1 MGRRRPRP
9 NKNKRERD
17 GKGYQSAV
25 KENKLFEKYYKELGI
40 VPEEEWDA
48 FMNSLREPLP
58 ITFRITS
65 FGGETEELKKLV
77 KTEYIGKLLEEKSLS
92 DKPKVVCLP
101 WYPDE
106 LGWQL
111 NSSRQEVR
119 KDARF
124 EKLKTFLL
132 QETES
137 GSISRQE
144 AVSMIPPML
153 MDVKPHHK
161 VLDMCAAPGSKTAQL
176 IEYLHN
182 TPDNELPEGYVVAN
196 DVDNKRCYLM
206 THQVKRLNSPCCA
219 IINHDASY
227 LPNLRYGD
235 GPREFVKYDRILCDV
250 PCSGDGTLRKNQ
262 DIWTKWTPNQGINLH
277 GIQAK
282 ILKRGLDLLEVGG
295 RLVYSTCSL
304 NPVEDEAVIAGM
316 LQKCEGSVELV
327 DVSEEIKNLK
337 YTPGISQWKM
347 MTKDG
352 SQFFSDYE
360 SLSNYTHFQPSM
372 FPPTKEESEKLNLH
386 RCMRVLPH
394 QQDTGGFFIAVLKK
408 NSTVPWQQKKTPA
421 NTEQK
426 EPNQTVE
433 TSTTNGGE
441 TKEATTEDSNPPGM
455 ETEDGGTKKRLA
467 EEEEDLNP
475 KPSKQV
481 SRRLHGYKEDPYI
494 FLEDNDPMWGPIKN
508 FYGIPDDFPRNQIMY
523 RAENSQR
530 RTLYYVSS
538 AIRDLVRRNNDRIK
552 FINLGV
558 KVFGRS
564 KSPLVP
570 DCDYRIAQEG
580 LVTMR
585 NLLTKRSVVLT
596 RDDFILAMTKENP
609 MFKDFSLDGSQKFH
623 KMDTGSIVLLYKG
636 SDSATRPACDLVICG
651 WRGKTSVRAFINS
664 GLRFHYLRLFSEK
677 LAEDLAIQLEEKKQQ
692 KKDKEKATEDD
703 EPIEGDPTGNQ
714 EGDQGEVESE
724 ATRAEEMEEGEGED
738 NVEGC
743 DNDNDTR
750 TTDNQIDECG
760 T

>member
-1 MGRRRPRP
+1 
-9 NKNKRERD
+9 
-17 GKGYQSAV
+17 
-25 KENKLFEKYYKELGI
+25 
-40 VPEEEWDA
+40 
-48 FMNSLREPLP
+48 MNALKDPLP

-65 FGGETEELKKLV
+65 CGGETEELKKLV
-77 KTEYIGKLLEEKSLS
+77 KTEYIGKLLEEKSQS
-92 DKPKVVCLP
+92 EKPKVVCLP

-106 LGWQL
+106 LAWQL

-182 TPDNELPEGYVVAN
+182 TPDNKVPEGYVIAN

-262 DIWTKWTPNQGINLH
+262 DIWSKWTPNQAINLH
-277 GIQAK
+277 GVQAK

-304 NPVEDEAVIAGM
+304 NPVEDEAVIASM
-316 LQKCEGSVELV
+316 LQKCEGTVELV
-327 DVSEEIKNLK
+327 DVCKETKNLK
-337 YTPGISQWKM
+337 YTSGISHWKM

-352 SQFFSDYE
+352 SQFFDSFE
-360 SLSNYTHFQPSM
+360 SVSNYTHFQPSM
-372 FPPTKEESEKLNLH
+372 FPPAKEENEKLNLH

-394 QQDTGGFFIAVLKK
+394 QQDTGGFFIAVLQKK
-408 NSTVPWQQKKTPA
+408 STLPWQQKKTPV
-421 NTEQK
+421 NTDQK
-426 EPNQTVE
+426 EQNQVTGDHSV
-433 TSTTNGGE
+433 SGGE
-441 TKEATTEDSNPPGM
+441 TKDNKPEDTSHS
-455 ETEDGGTKKRLA
+455 TEDGGTKKRPA

-494 FLEDNDPMWGPIKN
+494 FIEDSDPMWDPIKN
-508 FYGIPDDFPRNQIMY
+508 FYGIPDDFPRNQVMY

-538 AIRDLVRRNNDRIK
+538 AIRDLVRRNYDRIK

-558 KVFGRS
+558 KIFGRS

-580 LVTMR
+580 LVTMKS
-585 NLLTKRSVVLT
+585 LLQKRSVILS

-609 MFKDFSLDGSQKFH
+609 LFKDFSSDGNLKFH
-623 KMDTGSIVLLYKG
+623 NMDTGSISLLYKG
-636 SDSATRPACDLVICG
+636 SDSEERPGCDLVICG
-651 WRGKTSVRAFINS
+651 WRGKTSIRAFINS

-677 LAEDLAIQLEEKKQQ
+677 LAEDLAIQMQTKKQQ
-692 KKDKEKATEDD
+692 QKDKEKVTEDGENMD
-703 EPIEGDPTGNQ
+703 TDPVENAVV
-714 EGDQGEVESE
+714 DHGEMDSE
-724 ATRAEEMEEGEGED
+724 VTKADKMEEDVVETADD
-738 NVEGC
+738 NNDENDIKSTDKQTEGC
-743 DNDNDTR
+743 
-750 TTDNQIDECG
+750 G

>member
-9 NKNKRERD
+9 NKNKRIRD
-17 GKGYQSAV
+17 EKGYQTSV
-25 KENKLFEKYYKELGI
+25 RENKLFEKYYKELGI

-48 FMNSLREPLP
+48 FMNALKDPLP

-65 FGGETEELKKLV
+65 CGGETEELKKLV
-77 KTEYIGKLLEEKSLS
+77 KTEYIGKLLEEKSQS
-92 DKPKVVCLP
+92 EKPKVVCLP

-106 LGWQL
+106 LAWQL

-182 TPDNELPEGYVVAN
+182 TPDNKVPEGYVIAN

-262 DIWTKWTPNQGINLH
+262 DIWSKWTPNQAINLH
-277 GIQAK
+277 GVQAK

-304 NPVEDEAVIAGM
+304 NPVEDEAVIASM
-316 LQKCEGSVELV
+316 LQKCEGTVELV
-327 DVSEEIKNLK
+327 DVCKETKNLK
-337 YTPGISQWKM
+337 YTSGISHWKM

-352 SQFFSDYE
+352 SQFFDSFE
-360 SLSNYTHFQPSM
+360 SVSNYTHFQPSM
-372 FPPTKEESEKLNLH
+372 FPPAKEENEKLNLH

-394 QQDTGGFFIAVLKK
+394 QQDTGGFFIAVLQKK
-408 NSTVPWQQKKTPA
+408 STLPWQQKKTPV
-421 NTEQK
+421 NTDQK
-426 EPNQTVE
+426 EQNQVTGDHSV
-433 TSTTNGGE
+433 SGGE
-441 TKEATTEDSNPPGM
+441 TKDNKPEDTSHS
-455 ETEDGGTKKRLA
+455 TEDGGTKKRPA

-494 FLEDNDPMWGPIKN
+494 FIEDSDPMWDPIKN
-508 FYGIPDDFPRNQIMY
+508 FYGIPDDFPRNQVMY

-538 AIRDLVRRNNDRIK
+538 AIRDLVRRNYDRIK

-558 KVFGRS
+558 KIFGRS

-580 LVTMR
+580 LVTMKS
-585 NLLTKRSVVLT
+585 LLQKRSVILS

-609 MFKDFSLDGSQKFH
+609 LFKDFSSDGNLKFH
-623 KMDTGSIVLLYKG
+623 NMDTGSISLLYKG
-636 SDSATRPACDLVICG
+636 SDSPA
-651 WRGKTSVRAFINS
+651 
-664 GLRFHYLRLFSEK
+664 
-677 LAEDLAIQLEEKKQQ
+677 QLEE
-692 KKDKEKATEDD
+692 
-703 EPIEGDPTGNQ
+703 ICMVMMGM
-714 EGDQGEVESE
+714 DQSTKIVKVMTLDLGV
-724 ATRAEEMEEGEGED
+724 R
-738 NVEGC
+738 
-743 DNDNDTR
+743 
-750 TTDNQIDECG
+750 I
-760 T
+760 

>member
-9 NKNKRERD
+9 NKNRRD
-17 GKGYQSAV
+17 EKGYKAHV
-25 KENKLFEKYYKELGI
+25 KENKLFEKYYKELGF

-48 FMNSLREPLP
+48 FMNALREPLP

-77 KTEYIGKLLEEKSLS
+77 KTEYIGKLLEEKSES
-92 DKPKVVCLP
+92 DKPKVICLP

-153 MDVKPHHK
+153 MAVKSHHK

-182 TPDNELPEGYVVAN
+182 TPDNQIPEGYVVAN

-235 GPREFVKYDRILCDV
+235 GPCEFVKYDRILCDV

-262 DIWTKWTPNQGINLH
+262 DIWSKWTPNQGINLH

-316 LQKCEGSVELV
+316 LQKCEGTVELV

-337 YTPGISQWKM
+337 YTPGLSYWKL

-352 SQFFSDYE
+352 SQFFDSYE
-360 SLSNYTHFQPSM
+360 SVTNYTHFQPSM
-372 FPPTKEESEKLNLH
+372 FAPSKEESEKLNLH

-394 QQDTGGFFIAVLKK
+394 QQDTGGFFIAVLVKK
-408 NSTVPWQQKKTPA
+408 ATLPWQQKKEA
-421 NTEQK
+421 KLSEQK
-426 EPNQTVE
+426 DKSEA
-433 TSTTNGGE
+433 NGGE
-441 TKEATTEDSNPPGM
+441 VKDNKMEEGNPSEQMVKEDE
-455 ETEDGGTKKRLA
+455 GTKKRPA
-467 EEEEDLNP
+467 EEDEDLNP

-481 SRRLHGYKEDPYI
+481 TRRLHGYKEDPYI
-494 FLEDNDPMWGPIKN
+494 FMDEKDPMWEPIRN
-508 FYGIPDDFPRNQIMY
+508 FYGIPEDFPRNQIMY
-523 RAENSQR
+523 RAENGQR
-530 RTLYYVSS
+530 RTLYFVSS
-538 AIRDLVRRNNDRIK
+538 AIRDLVRRNNDRFK

-558 KVFGRS
+558 KIFGRS

-580 LVTMR
+580 LVTMKST
-585 NLLTKRSVVLT
+585 LQKRALVLS
-596 RDDFILAMTKENP
+596 REDFILALTKENP
-609 MFKDFSLDGSQKFH
+609 LFKEFSADGISKFQGI
-623 KMDTGSIVLLYKG
+623 DTGSIALLYKG
-636 SDSATRPACDLVICG
+636 SESGSRPACDLVI
-651 WRGKTSVRAFINS
+651 
-664 GLRFHYLRLFSEK
+664 L
-677 LAEDLAIQLEEKKQQ
+677 D
-692 KKDKEKATEDD
+692 
-703 EPIEGDPTGNQ
+703 
-714 EGDQGEVESE
+714 
-724 ATRAEEMEEGEGED
+724 
-738 NVEGC
+738 GC
-743 DNDNDTR
+743 DNDTGDR
-750 TTDNQIDECG
+750 CTDGQTDECG

>member
-9 NKNKRERD
+9 NKNRRD
-17 GKGYQSAV
+17 EKGYKAHV
-25 KENKLFEKYYKELGI
+25 KENKLFEKYYKELGF

-48 FMNSLREPLP
+48 FMNALREPLP

-77 KTEYIGKLLEEKSLS
+77 KTEYIGKLLEEKSES
-92 DKPKVVCLP
+92 DKPKVICLP

-153 MDVKPHHK
+153 MAVKSHHK

-182 TPDNELPEGYVVAN
+182 TPDNQIPEGYVVAN

-262 DIWTKWTPNQGINLH
+262 DIWSKWTPNQGINLH

-316 LQKCEGSVELV
+316 LQKCEGTVELV

-337 YTPGISQWKM
+337 YTPGLSYWKL

-352 SQFFSDYE
+352 SQFFDSYE
-360 SLSNYTHFQPSM
+360 SVTNYTHFQPSM
-372 FPPTKEESEKLNLH
+372 FAPSKEESEKLNLH

-394 QQDTGGFFIAVLKK
+394 QQDTGGFFIAVLVKK
-408 NSTVPWQQKKTPA
+408 ATVPWQQKKEA
-421 NTEQK
+421 KLSEQTDK
-426 EPNQTVE
+426 SQA
-433 TSTTNGGE
+433 NGGE
-441 TKEATTEDSNPPGM
+441 VKDTKMEEGNPSEQTAKED
-455 ETEDGGTKKRLA
+455 EGTKKRPA
-467 EEEEDLNP
+467 EEDEDLNP

-481 SRRLHGYKEDPYI
+481 TRRLHGYKEDPYI
-494 FLEDNDPMWGPIKN
+494 FMDEKDPMWEPIRN
-508 FYGIPDDFPRNQIMY
+508 FYGIPEDFPRNQIMY
-523 RAENSQR
+523 RAENGQR
-530 RTLYYVSS
+530 RTLYFVSS
-538 AIRDLVRRNNDRIK
+538 AIRDLVRRNNDRFK

-558 KVFGRS
+558 KIFGRS

-580 LVTMR
+580 LVTMKSM
-585 NLLTKRSVVLT
+585 LQKRALVLS
-596 RDDFILAMTKENP
+596 REDFILALTKENP
-609 MFKDFSLDGSQKFH
+609 LFKEFSADGISKFQGI
-623 KMDTGSIVLLYKG
+623 DTGSIALLYKG
-636 SDSATRPACDLVICG
+636 SESGSRPACDLVICG
-651 WRGKTSVRAFINS
+651 WRGKTSLRAFINH

-677 LAEDLAIQLEEKKQQ
+677 LAEELAIHMEERKQQ
-692 KKDKEKATEDD
+692 KKDKEKTEEEGNVERDPEENTGVDQTDVDSEMTRGERMEEDD
-703 EPIEGDPTGNQ
+703 
-714 EGDQGEVESE
+714 GETVD
-724 ATRAEEMEEGEGED
+724 GVVD
-738 NVEGC
+738 GC
-743 DNDNDTR
+743 DNDTGDR
-750 TTDNQIDECG
+750 CTDGQTDECG

>member
-1 MGRRRPRP
+1 M
-9 NKNKRERD
+9 
-17 GKGYQSAV
+17 
-25 KENKLFEKYYKELGI
+25 KENKLFEKYYKELGF

-48 FMNSLREPLP
+48 FMNALREPLP

-77 KTEYIGKLLEEKSLS
+77 KTEYIGKLLEEKSES
-92 DKPKVVCLP
+92 DKPKVICLP

-153 MDVKPHHK
+153 MAVKSHHK

-182 TPDNELPEGYVVAN
+182 TPDNQIPEGYVVAN

-262 DIWTKWTPNQGINLH
+262 DIWSKWTPNQGINLH

-316 LQKCEGSVELV
+316 LQKCEGTVELV

-337 YTPGISQWKM
+337 YTPGLSYWKL

-352 SQFFSDYE
+352 SQFFDSYE
-360 SLSNYTHFQPSM
+360 SVTNYTHFQPSM
-372 FPPTKEESEKLNLH
+372 FAPSKEESEKLNLH
-386 RCMRVLPH
+386 R
-394 QQDTGGFFIAVLKK
+394 
-408 NSTVPWQQKKTPA
+408 W
-421 NTEQK
+421 
-426 EPNQTVE
+426 
-433 TSTTNGGE
+433 
-441 TKEATTEDSNPPGM
+441 
-455 ETEDGGTKKRLA
+455 
-467 EEEEDLNP
+467 
-475 KPSKQV
+475 
-481 SRRLHGYKEDPYI
+481 
-494 FLEDNDPMWGPIKN
+494 
-508 FYGIPDDFPRNQIMY
+508 
-523 RAENSQR
+523 
-530 RTLYYVSS
+530 
-538 AIRDLVRRNNDRIK
+538 
-552 FINLGV
+552 
-558 KVFGRS
+558 
-564 KSPLVP
+564 
-570 DCDYRIAQEG
+570 
-580 LVTMR
+580 
-585 NLLTKRSVVLT
+585 
-596 RDDFILAMTKENP
+596 
-609 MFKDFSLDGSQKFH
+609 
-623 KMDTGSIVLLYKG
+623 
-636 SDSATRPACDLVICG
+636 
-651 WRGKTSVRAFINS
+651 
-664 GLRFHYLRLFSEK
+664 
-677 LAEDLAIQLEEKKQQ
+677 
-692 KKDKEKATEDD
+692 
-703 EPIEGDPTGNQ
+703 
-714 EGDQGEVESE
+714 
-724 ATRAEEMEEGEGED
+724 
-738 NVEGC
+738 
-743 DNDNDTR
+743 
-750 TTDNQIDECG
+750 
-760 T
+760 